1 MKIVGCVGLVLMLA
15 GCMLVHARTA
25 HTGHLVAVLTD
36 KETGGPITNA
46 TVIVRCQTKFG
57 LSYTLDSFFTNTS
70 ANTDSNGVA
79 DVAFQFYNP
88 DFNWWVETPSHY
100 SDRFRL
106 GARDEQFG
114 CVVEESDY
122 YGIDTN
128 TVEGLSKYNEL
139 RSLYDSGDVIGYLSK
154 FEPKSVTYT
163 ENTVYRL
170 ASFCPKHNPQPMYAY
185 APPNKYLPMKDGATV
200 SVSNGVEITHYKP
213 VDFDMKEDLF
223 LPMIDDYIRGWH
235 APAGYISDFHLERF
249 SITTNEVTNYYGWM
263 DFAPG
268 CGAYIRKTTGDKSF
282 PMTYEADTNETFL
295 SCIPFEYHSVSGKVM
310 HVKKLLAEDEYM
322 VLRTRVMTNSV
333 GVVTNCNYS
342 KILGP
347 MTVHEELE
355 FKTMIFNPQPNDP
368 NLECDLENNLARRRK
383 CNWYP

>member
-1 MKIVGCVGLVLMLA
+1 MIS
-15 GCMLVHARTA
+15 GCMFVHA
-25 HTGHLVAVLTD
+25 HTGHLVVALFD
-36 KETGGPITNA
+36 KETGEAVTNA
-46 TVIVRCQTKFG
+46 TVTVTVDKCRS
-57 LSYTLDSFFTNTS
+57 LSWHASPKYEHTS
-70 ANTDSNGVA
+70 ACTGTNGVA
-79 DVAFQFYNP
+79 DVSFS
-88 DFNWWVETPSHY
+88 FNANMFSWKVSAPSHY
-100 SDRFRL
+100 SRRLYPIGYEHFR
-106 GARDEQFG
+106 AI
-114 CVVEESDY
+114 VEPSDY
-122 YGIDTN
+122 LSIDTN
-128 TVEGLSKYNEL
+128 TVEGLAKYNEL
-139 RSLYDSGDVIGYLSK
+139 RSLYDSGDIIGYLSK

-163 ENTVYRL
+163 ENVVYRS
-170 ASFCPKHNPQPMYAY
+170 ASLYPKHNPQPMYAY
-185 APPNKYLPMKDGATV
+185 APPDKYLPIKDGATV

-263 DFAPG
+263 EFASG

-295 SCIPFEYHSVSGKVM
+295 SRIPFEYHSVSGNVV
-310 HVKKLLAEDEYM
+310 HVKKLLADDEYM

-333 GVVTNCNYS
+333 GVATNCYYS

-347 MTVHEELE
+347 MTTDRRLK
-355 FKTMIFNPQPNDP
+355 FKTMIFNPQPNDT
-368 NLECDLENNLARRRK
+368 NLECDLENNLAEDNP

>member
-1 MKIVGCVGLVLMLA
+1 M
-15 GCMLVHARTA
+15 
-25 HTGHLVAVLTD
+25 
-36 KETGGPITNA
+36 
-46 TVIVRCQTKFG
+46 
-57 LSYTLDSFFTNTS
+57 
-70 ANTDSNGVA
+70 
-79 DVAFQFYNP
+79 
-88 DFNWWVETPSHY
+88 
-100 SDRFRL
+100 
-106 GARDEQFG
+106 
-114 CVVEESDY
+114 
-122 YGIDTN
+122 
-128 TVEGLSKYNEL
+128 
-139 RSLYDSGDVIGYLSK
+139 
-154 FEPKSVTYT
+154 TYT
-163 ENTVYRL
+163 ENVVYRS
-170 ASFCPKHNPQPMYAY
+170 ASLYPKHNPQPMYAY
-185 APPNKYLPMKDGATV
+185 APPDKYLPIKDGATV

-263 DFAPG
+263 EFASG

-295 SCIPFEYHSVSGKVM
+295 SRIPFEYHSVSGNVV
-310 HVKKLLAEDEYM
+310 HVKKLLADDEYM

-347 MTVHEELE
+347 MTTDRRLK
-355 FKTMIFNPQPNDP
+355 FKTMIFNPQPNDT
-368 NLECDLENNLARRRK
+368 NLECDLENNLAEDNP